1 MLTIQTIGVE
11 PTQALSEYAEKRF
24 SGIEKYLGGKGS
36 IESVTL
42 VLAKTTNHHRQGSIY
57 RAEVTVMADGKK
69 FFTEAEQGN
78 LYAAIDEVREE
89 IAHAITADRNRYR
102 TLLIR
107 GARSVKK
114 MLKGISKR
122 NPFTSRVEID

>member
-1 MLTIQTIGVE
+1 
-11 PTQALSEYAEKRF
+11 
-24 SGIEKYLGGKGS
+24 
-36 IESVTL
+36 
-42 VLAKTTNHHRQGSIY
+42 VLAKTTNHHRQGAIY
-57 RAEVTVMADGKK
+57 RAEVTVIADGKK
-69 FFTEAEQGN
+69 FFTEAEQDS

-89 IAHAITADRNRYR
+89 IAHIITADRNRYR

-122 NPFTSRVEID
+122 NPFTSKAENN